1 MLRVAGGTSAGGTSE
16 QGHRV
21 RPWISIRG
29 PRRHRSARSA
39 CVISYAVNSN
49 SYNSADH
56 QRLIDQSVEIA
67 RLAGSLAHEI
77 KNPLSVILM
86 NMDLLAEDLAE
97 GSTPR
102 ERRALTKVSTVRAQC
117 KRLQNL
123 LDDFLNFARAVKLE
137 LRPSNLNEVVA
148 DVIDFVAPQMEE
160 ADVEVIRHL
169 ANDLPSVMLD
179 RQKIQAAIL
188 NLLLNAQQ
196 AMPDGGQLWVRTRET
211 PTTVALDLID
221 TGGGIDD
228 ETLLHIFEPFYSTK
242 ASGSGLGLPTTR
254 RIVEGHD
261 GTISVQ
267 SKPGNGT
274 QFTLEFPLPAR
285 IAGGGS

>member
-1 MLRVAGGTSAGGTSE
+1 VTSSTRDAE
-16 QGHRV
+16 
-21 RPWISIRG
+21 
-29 PRRHRSARSA
+29 
-39 CVISYAVNSN
+39 Y
-49 SYNSADH
+49 
-56 QRLIDQSVEIA
+56 QRLVDQGVEIA

-102 ERRALTKVSTVRAQC
+102 ERRALIKVSTVRSQC

-137 LRPSNLNEVVA
+137 LKPANLNEVVGE
-148 DVIDFVAPQMEE
+148 VLDFVARQMHESG
-160 ADVEVIRHL
+160 VEMIRHF
-169 ANDLPSVMLD
+169 ATDLPSVLVD

-211 PTTVALDLID
+211 STSVALDLID

-254 RIVEGHD
+254 RIIEGHD
-261 GTISVQ
+261 GAISVQ
-267 SKPGNGT
+267 SKPGHGT

-285 IAGGGS
+285 IGSGE

>member
-1 MLRVAGGTSAGGTSE
+1 M
-16 QGHRV
+16 
-21 RPWISIRG
+21 
-29 PRRHRSARSA
+29 
-39 CVISYAVNSN
+39 
-49 SYNSADH
+49 YNASPTPAD

-86 NMDLLAEDLAE
+86 NMDLLAEDLAD
-97 GSTPR
+97 GNTPR
-102 ERRALTKVSTVRAQC
+102 ERRALTKVGTVRSQC

-137 LRPSNLNEVVA
+137 LRPSSLNDVVA

-211 PTTVALDLID
+211 PNTVALDLID

-267 SKPGNGT
+267 SKPGHGT

-285 IAGGGS
+285 IARDQP

>member
-1 MLRVAGGTSAGGTSE
+1 MFLCAPPLCPLWLENQAN
-16 QGHRV
+16 
-21 RPWISIRG
+21 
-29 PRRHRSARSA
+29 ARD
-39 CVISYAVNSN
+39 VNDN
-49 SYNSADH
+49 AYNAADH

-86 NMDLLAEDLAE
+86 NMDLLAEDLAD
-97 GSTPR
+97 GNTPR
-102 ERRALTKVSTVRAQC
+102 ERRALTKVGTVRSQC

-123 LDDFLNFARAVKLE
+123 LDDFLNFGRAVKLE

-148 DVIDFVAPQMEE
+148 DVTDFVAPQMEE

-169 ANDLPSVMLD
+169 ANDLPSVLLD

-254 RIVEGHD
+254 RIIEGHD

-285 IAGGGS
+285 IAAADHRRVEPES

>member
-1 MLRVAGGTSAGGTSE
+1 MTA
-16 QGHRV
+16 
-21 RPWISIRG
+21 
-29 PRRHRSARSA
+29 
-39 CVISYAVNSN
+39 NSHD
-49 SYNSADH
+49 AEH

-102 ERRALTKVSTVRAQC
+102 ERRALTKVSTVRSQC

-137 LRPSNLNEVVA
+137 LKPTNLNDVVSEVL
-148 DVIDFVAPQMEE
+148 DFVDSQMQE
-160 ADVEVIRHL
+160 AGVEVIRHL
-169 ANDLPSVMLD
+169 ASDLPSVLVD

-196 AMPDGGQLWVRTRET
+196 AMPEGGQLWVRTRET
-211 PTTVALDLID
+211 PQSVALDLID
-221 TGGGIDD
+221 TGSGIDD

-254 RIVEGHD
+254 RIIEGHD
-261 GTISVQ
+261 GAISVQ
-267 SKPGNGT
+267 SKPGHGT

-285 IAGGGS
+285 IGGSERPAGGA

>member
-1 MLRVAGGTSAGGTSE
+1 MNDNAYSA
-16 QGHRV
+16 
-21 RPWISIRG
+21 
-29 PRRHRSARSA
+29 
-39 CVISYAVNSN
+39 
-49 SYNSADH
+49 ADH

-77 KNPLSVILM
+77 KNPLSVIVM

-97 GSTPR
+97 GNTPR
-102 ERRALTKVSTVRAQC
+102 ERRALAKVGTVRTQC

-160 ADVEVIRHL
+160 AGVEVIRHL
-169 ANDLPSVMLD
+169 ANDLPSVLLD

-196 AMPDGGQLWVRTRET
+196 AMPDGGQLWVRTRAT
-211 PTTVALDLID
+211 SSTVALDLID

-254 RIVEGHD
+254 RIIEGHD

-267 SKPGNGT
+267 SKPGHGT

-285 IAGGGS
+285 IAAGQA